1 MKEPNPSFHSGTS
14 YSTKRPGWRARKTL
28 LRLTLLAWGGGTGI
42 LHAQDFGNEAR
53 FRLIT
58 SRTEVQDFYP
68 QKQERARGKELERA
82 QIPQYNVDLSL
93 TLSRF
98 HKHIA
103 DMHHRHVTC
112 SICRE
117 HVKKIKQLA
126 KKIDQGMK

>member
-1 MKEPNPSFHSGTS
+1 MKKLNSSTQGAIS
-14 YSTKRPGWRARKTL
+14 YSTKRSGRQALNL
-28 LRLTLLAWGGGTGI
+28 LRLTLLVWSGSAGMLQAEDLGTS
-42 LHAQDFGNEAR
+42 AR
-53 FRLIT
+53 LFLMKSQAETRA
-58 SRTEVQDFYP
+58 FYRH
-68 QKQERARGKELERA
+68 KEDLVRSKELERV